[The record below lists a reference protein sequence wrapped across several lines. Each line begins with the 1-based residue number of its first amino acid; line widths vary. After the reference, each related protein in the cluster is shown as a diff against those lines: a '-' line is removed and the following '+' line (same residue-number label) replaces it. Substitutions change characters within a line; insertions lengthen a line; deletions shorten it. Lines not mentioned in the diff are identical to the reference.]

1 MFTPKRPDP
10 PHLTTSKKAPEGVPV
25 QRIGHRAPRPEAP
38 AEDAGEGTARGGV
51 RVEDSGARRYH
62 ER

>member
-25 QRIGHRAPRPEAP
+25 QRIGFRATRATGTNP
-38 AEDAGEGTARGGV
+38 ADTADAAGTA
-51 RVEDSGARRYH
+51 DS
-62 ER
+62 ERCPDCPPADSQ